1 MARFSL
7 TCFIT
12 AVLSAFLATAPAMAN
27 DNPQDPTRAFQLA
40 EATPDNQ
47 LPLLGDRFRI
57 DSAVDEISMVFF
69 RDYGTEPVVL
79 ILPDGSKWYHSR
91 HPDHVRWE
99 SGPDFDQVR
108 IEQPMRGP
116 WQISGALRPESRV
129 MITSDIQFHAESLPA
144 VVFTGERQRIEGT
157 FTEAGE
163 PISQRD
169 FRNVISTRL
178 FLVSTNNPEYENFGV
193 PPRELG
199 EFLDNGRGMDA
210 RARDGIFTGEIKFNV
225 PPGQYIPSYRAET
238 PLFRRN
244 YEQDA
249 IVVKP
254 LPVSLHVEPGR
265 FDEQPHMLE
274 IELNDEQLQADDV
287 VIRGDIEYPNGE
299 IQRLD
304 IRTRQGDALRQR
316 IPNYV
321 FGTFAINLE
330 VFATA
335 QDGREFTAQMPTY
348 EFYGQRPE
356 PPPPTEQ
363 ELAQQ
368 RSAERQ
374 AQQQQRIEE
383 EKQSIRQQRKLI
395 ILVVAFNVVLVLAW
409 IGYLWWRQRQ
419 PKKR

>member
-12 AVLSAFLATAPAMAN
+12 AALAVFLAIAPAMAN
-27 DNPQDPTRAFQLA
+27 DTPQNPTRAFQLA

-69 RDYGTEPVVL
+69 RDYGTQPVVL
-79 ILPDGSKWYHSR
+79 ILPDGTKWYHSR
-91 HPDHVRWE
+91 HPEHVQWE

-129 MITSDIQFHAESLPA
+129 MITSDIQFHADSLPP
-144 VVFTGERQRIEGT
+144 VVFAGETLRITGT

-163 PISQRD
+163 PIPQRD
-169 FRNVISTRL
+169 FRSVITTRL

-193 PPRELG
+193 PPRELA
-199 EFLDNGRGMDA
+199 EFRDDGRGMDA
-210 RARDGIFTGEIKFNV
+210 RARDGIFTGEIDFNV
-225 PPGQYIPSYRAET
+225 TPGEYIPSYRAET

-244 YEQDA
+244 YEQDP
-249 IVVKP
+249 IVVKS
-254 LPVSLHVEPGR
+254 LPVTLHVEAGPR
-265 FDEQPHMLE
+265 EEQPHMLE
-274 IELNDEQLQADDV
+274 ISLSEDQLQVDDV
-287 VIRGDIEYPNGE
+287 IIRGDIEYPNGE
-299 IQRLD
+299 VQRLD
-304 IRTRQGDALRQR
+304 IRTRQGDSLRQR

-330 VFATA
+330 IFATA
-335 QDGREFTAQMPTY
+335 RDGREFAAQVPTY
-348 EFYGQRPE
+348 EFSARRPE

-374 AQQQQRIEE
+374 AQQQQRIEA
-383 EKQSIRQQRKLI
+383 EKQEIRQRRTLI
-395 ILVVAFNVVLVLAW
+395 ILVIAFNGVLVLAW
-409 IGYLWWRQRQ
+409 IGYLWWRQRKL
-419 PKKR
+419 KK